1 MMEAKMNEKDMTIE
15 ELHASHPALV
25 SQIEARARE
34 GMFTRAALE
43 TAVSTAKNGMIPLAE
58 IEQRVSVATVDAT
71 ASERTRIMSIHA
83 TCKGSKA
90 DTMFAR
96 LVADGCNEQQAC
108 DRIQDALAM
117 QSDDQ
122 EIVSRISGSGRP
134 AQKMPDAQSVYG
146 KMNAGS
152 TK

>member
-1 MMEAKMNEKDMTIE
+1 MPKNNMTIE
-15 ELHASHPALV
+15 ELHDSHPAVV
-25 SQIEARARE
+25 SLIEARARE

-58 IEQRVSVATVDAT
+58 IERHVSVATVDAT
-71 ASERTRIMSIHA
+71 TAERTRIMSIHA

-90 DTMFAR
+90 DTMFSR

-134 AQKMPDAQSVYG
+134 AQKMPSTESVYG
-146 KMNAGS
+146 KMNTGS

>member
-1 MMEAKMNEKDMTIE
+1 MTIE
-15 ELHASHPALV
+15 ELHDKHPEIVA
-25 SQIEARARE
+25 QIEARARE

-43 TAVSTAKNGMIPLAE
+43 SAISTSKAGTIPLAE
-58 IEQRVSVATVDAT
+58 IGQRVAVATIDAT
-71 ASERTRIMSIHA
+71 TAERTRIMSIHA
-83 TCKGSKA
+83 TCKGCKT
-90 DTMFAR
+90 DTMFPR

-134 AQKMPDAQSVYG
+134 AQKMPSTESVYG
-146 KMNAGS
+146 RMNTGS